1 MAEELSVVEL
11 ARVSVTEASTLL
23 GMVSEFKPQTR
34 QVALPVELVQDSVLL
49 AEPVAGASVADVKSV
64 VE

>member
-11 ARVSVTEASTLL
+11 ARVRVTEASTLL